1 VSDLYLDACRG
12 RPVPR
17 PPVWLMRQAGRY
29 LPEYREVRSRV
40 DFLTL
45 CSTPELAAKV
55 TVQPVERLGVD
66 AAILFSDL
74 LVPAPAMGL
83 DLAFDPG
90 PVIGNPVR
98 SAADVRRLR
107 VPEPRQEIPAVY
119 ETIRIVRRELEGRVP
134 LIGFGGAPFT
144 LAAYLVEGRGT
155 RAFETWKRMIYAE
168 PAVARSLLDVLAQVQ
183 ERYLVAQVEAG
194 AQAIQV
200 FDTWAGL
207 LPAGDLEEF
216 AVGPARRVIEAVRST
231 GVPVTYF
238 ALDVAHGWDVVARC
252 GADVIGVDWRSSLGA
267 ADAALGKRFTL
278 QGNLDPCVLLADPEI
293 VVQRTRAMLEE
304 GRRLRGHVANLGH
317 GILPET
323 PVECAQAFVDEV
335 KRFR

>member
-1 VSDLYLDACRG
+1 MSDLYLDACRG

-45 CSTPELAAKV
+45 CRTPELAAQV

-74 LVPAPAMGL
+74 MVPAPPMGL
-83 DLAFDPG
+83 ELAFDPG
-90 PVIGNPVR
+90 PVIANPVR
-98 SAADVRRLR
+98 TTQDVRALR
-107 VPEPRQEIPAVY
+107 DYEPREALPFVY
-119 ETIRIVRRELEGRVP
+119 ESIRLVRRELDGRVP

-155 RAFETWKRMIYAE
+155 RSFETWKRMIYAE
-168 PAVARSLLDVLAQVQ
+168 PKLARELLDKLAEVQ
-183 ERYLVAQVEAG
+183 ARYLVAQVEAG

-216 AVGPARRVIEAVRST
+216 AVAPARRVIAAVQAT

-238 ALDVAHGWDVVARC
+238 ALDVAHGWDVVASV
-252 GADVIGVDWRSSLGA
+252 GADVIGVDWRSSLAG
-267 ADAALGKRFTL
+267 ADAALGKRFVL
-278 QGNLDPCVLLADPEI
+278 QGNLDPCVLLSNPET
-293 VVQRTRAMLEE
+293 VARRTRSMIEE
-304 GRRLRGHVANLGH
+304 GRGLRGHVANLGH

-323 PVECAQAFVDEV
+323 PVECAQAFVEEV
-335 KRFR
+335 KRSR